1 MISTSTQLFALDMMT
16 TPQESNPQNKRSR
29 PTMPPLTV
37 TLCDSLKRLWSVSVF
52 LLDWLLCSC
61 HVTGL
66 MWVMEDLLNSIQQ
79 RTGRGKHYVLYSTWM
94 STAVSTAVLCHPL
107 LVIYSTVPRS
117 PQFGDLQRDNA
128 KDSCSPATSV
138 QQMLRLQNSFKPCNW
153 GWHIRAH
160 AIWKDIRINKNS
172 TMVFIKGRLEL
183 LGKVQ
188 CGWLIAWAVTMCK
201 IASSV
206 ITCVSVS
213 VCACL
218 SIVVRPYV
226 GVRTFR
232 FCEDV
237 I

>member
-1 MISTSTQLFALDMMT
+1 MT

-107 LVIYSTVPRS
+107 LVIYSTAPWS

-128 KDSCSPATSV
+128 KDTSV
-138 QQMLRLQNSFKPCNW
+138 QQMLRLQNSFKLCNW

-206 ITCVSVS
+206 ITCVYVS
-213 VCACL
+213 FCSCET
-218 SIVVRPYV
+218 ICW
-226 GVRTFR
+226 
-232 FCEDV
+232 CEDISV
-237 I
+237 LWGCYLKLQSAFSVFRVFDFLS